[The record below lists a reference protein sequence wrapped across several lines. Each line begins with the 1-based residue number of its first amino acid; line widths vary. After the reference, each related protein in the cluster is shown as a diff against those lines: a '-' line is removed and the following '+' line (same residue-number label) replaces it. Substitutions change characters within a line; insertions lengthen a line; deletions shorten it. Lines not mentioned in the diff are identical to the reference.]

1 MAVSKKRVK
10 AVYKPPRRAGKEKKN
25 PAWLMP
31 TMVGCFLVG
40 IAWILVYYVS
50 QAKFPISSFGN
61 GNLLVGFGLFIIGFL
76 LLTRWR

>member
-40 IAWILVYYVS
+40 VSWILVYYIS
-50 QAKFPISSFGN
+50 QANYPLPIGN
-61 GNLLVGFGLFIIGFL
+61 GNLLTGFGLFIIGFF
-76 LLTRWR
+76 LLTRWK